1 MRRCLPACID
11 FGRRGIGRQNAAKLV
26 RREVYMRADLCG
38 GRRAVEQIED
48 QLQQAMR
55 IFQHPL
61 PVGQS
66 FFHLA
71 PHSFTDGTYRANW

>member
-11 FGRRGIGRQNAAKLV
+11 CSRGGIGRQNAAKLV
-26 RREVYMRADLCG
+26 HRKVYMRADLCR
-38 GRRAVEQIED
+38 GRRAVQQIED

-55 IFQHPL
+55 IFQHAFPI
-61 PVGQS
+61 GQS
-66 FFHLA
+66 LFHLA